1 MDAGADS
8 GGEEQI
14 GKVGVCDELATGGL
28 PGICRGRA
36 GVMETVRRDGRAS
49 SGGDGS
55 RETGR
60 RELGRGQRRRGWK
73 SGAGAAMWGCAKMD
87 WGRFCC
93 ADSGS
98 FLLHVDMKRSFFF
111 HCHVYTFL
119 SWMHV
124 YVGFTITTTV
134 FLSSRDYKSNYK
146 FDQVL

>member
-1 MDAGADS
+1 VDAGADS

-87 WGRFCC
+87 WG
-93 ADSGS
+93 
-98 FLLHVDMKRSFFF
+98 LLLR
-111 HCHVYTFL
+111 
-119 SWMHV
+119 
-124 YVGFTITTTV
+124 
-134 FLSSRDYKSNYK
+134 
-146 FDQVL
+146 